1 MAKTASPFSFRD
13 FHFYWA
19 ARFSTTIAQN
29 AMVVVIGW
37 QVYDIARRTMSPK
50 EAAFQLGMI
59 GVAQFLPLAALT
71 LVTGWTADRIDRRWI
86 GRIVLLAEGL
96 CAAWLAYLAAHGTT
110 TLVAIYVVAVM
121 LGICRAFANP
131 AIGALAPN
139 LVPPEV
145 LPTAIAAS
153 SIAWQTGMIAG
164 PALGGYLYAA
174 RHWAPYSVSTVLF
187 LIAAGSLLFIRPI
200 PRTSLDRK
208 ANPWQQMI
216 DGLHYV
222 RRNRIVLGA
231 ISLDLF
237 AVLLGGATAMLPIY
251 ARDILHVGA
260 SGLGHLR
267 AAPAVGSATMA
278 LYFSVR
284 PLRHNVGL
292 KMLIAVALFGVCT
305 IGFGLS
311 RWLPL
316 SLFCLAILGACDML
330 SVYVRQSLIQIWTP
344 NEMRGRV
351 GAVSTLFIS
360 GSNELGEAESG
371 LLASLIGAVPT
382 VVLGGFGA
390 IGVTLIWSRLFPELM
405 RARTFDP
412 PKAVEDIS
420 GEEIAA

>member
-13 FHFYWA
+13 YRFYWL
-19 ARFSTTIAQN
+19 ARFTTTIAQN

-37 QVYDIARRTMSPK
+37 QVYEIARRTMSPK
-50 EAAFQLGMI
+50 EAAFQLGMV
-59 GVAQFLPLAALT
+59 GVAQFLPLALLT
-71 LVTGWTADRIDRRWI
+71 LVTGWTADRVDRRWI
-86 GRIVLLAEGL
+86 GRIVLLLEGL
-96 CAAWLAYLAAHGTT
+96 CAAWLAYLAWHGTT
-110 TLVAIYVVAVM
+110 TLAAIYVVAVM
-121 LGICRAFANP
+121 LGVCRAFANP

-153 SIAWQTGMIAG
+153 SIAWQTGAIAG

-174 RHWAPYSVSTVLF
+174 SHGAPYTVSAILF
-187 LIAAGSLLFIRPI
+187 LLGAAALMLIRPI
-200 PRTSLDRK
+200 PRTALDRK
-208 ANPWQQMI
+208 ANPWRQMI

-251 ARDILHVGA
+251 ARDILQVGS

-267 AAPAVGSATMA
+267 AAPAVGSAAMA
-278 LYFSVR
+278 FYFSVR
-284 PLRHNVGL
+284 PLRHNVGV
-292 KMLIAVALFGVCT
+292 KMLIAVALFGACT
-305 IGFGLS
+305 VAFGLS

-316 SLFCLAILGACDML
+316 SLACLAVLGACDML

-371 LLASLIGAVPT
+371 FLAALIGAVPA
-382 VVLGGFGA
+382 VVLGGLGA
-390 IGVTLIWSRLFPELM
+390 IGVTILWARLFPELV

-412 PKAVEDIS
+412 PKTLEDIP
-420 GEEIAA
+420 GQEIAV